1 MKPEDNEKQYEVGY
15 KKPPKKNQFKKG
27 QSGNPKGRPKLIRDF
42 KTDLKV
48 ELESTITVQID
59 GKSKPITKQQA
70 LIKKLLSKALNGEL
84 GALKTLTN
92 LIALHLKVSEADID
106 ELLDEDVKLFD
117 KYYVERKGGTKNDN

>member
-1 MKPEDNEKQYEVGY
+1 MYSKYGFNEFINTTLIN
-15 KKPPKKNQFKKG
+15 KNDVV
-27 QSGNPKGRPKLIRDF
+27 RKLFIING
-42 KTDLKV
+42 TSSTNTLDL
-48 ELESTITVQID
+48 ICD
-59 GKSKPITKQQA
+59 KSQQA